1 MITYTKMDLYID
13 IIYKNVYNYKCK
25 GERGKRMTF
34 KELMNAKGFTQYRL
48 AQISGVRQSKLSRLC
63 SGDVKFENISVGVA
77 ESLAK
82 AFELSVDDLIY
93 LLREGTKE
101 DYLNMINFT
110 IDDLR
115 EWNEEQDRDDT
126 LYQVE
131 CRTYRKGQ
139 SGFNEN
145 TGDYFF
151 AGSNDYDEAM
161 KHYEYCK
168 RMHANDNAI
177 VKLTRA
183 VQVYAGVLEYETIEK
198 HSTFDESKINN
209 EI

>member
-1 MITYTKMDLYID
+1 
-13 IIYKNVYNYKCK
+13 
-25 GERGKRMTF
+25 MTF

-48 AQISGVRQSKLSRLC
+48 AQISGVSQSKLSRLC
-63 SGDVKFENISVGVA
+63 SGDVKFENITVGVA
-77 ESLAK
+77 ESLAN

-101 DYLNMINFT
+101 DFMDMIKFT
-110 IDDLR
+110 IDDLKK
-115 EWNEEQDRDDT
+115 WNEEQDRDDT
-126 LYQVE
+126 LYEVL

-139 SGFNEN
+139 SGYIEN
-145 TGDYFF
+145 TRDYFF
-151 AGSNDYDEAM
+151 AGSNDYDEAIE
-161 KHYEYCK
+161 HYEYCK
-168 RMHANDNAI
+168 RMYANDNAV

-183 VQVYAGVLEYETIEK
+183 AQVYAGVLEYEAIEK

>member
-1 MITYTKMDLYID
+1 
-13 IIYKNVYNYKCK
+13 
-25 GERGKRMTF
+25 MTF
-34 KELMNAKGFTQYRL
+34 KELMKAKGFTQYRL
-48 AQISGVRQSKLSRLC
+48 AQISGVGQGKLSRLC
-63 SGDVKFENISVGVA
+63 SGEVKFENITVGIA

-93 LLREGTKE
+93 LLTEGTKE
-101 DYLNMINFT
+101 DYLNMIKFT
-110 IDDLR
+110 MDDLR
-115 EWNEEQDRDDT
+115 NWNEEQDRDDT

-139 SGFNEN
+139 SGYIEN
-145 TGDYFF
+145 TRDYFF

-161 KHYEYCK
+161 EQYEYCK
-168 RMHANDNAI
+168 RMHTNDNAI

-183 VQVYAGVLEYETIEK
+183 VQIYAGVLEYDTIEK

>member
-1 MITYTKMDLYID
+1 
-13 IIYKNVYNYKCK
+13 
-25 GERGKRMTF
+25 MTF
-34 KELMNAKGFTQYRL
+34 KELMNAKGFTQYRM
-48 AQISGVRQSKLSRLC
+48 AHMSGVGQGKLSRLC
-63 SGDVKFENISVGVA
+63 SGDVKFENITVGIA
-77 ESLAK
+77 DSLAK

-101 DYLNMINFT
+101 DFMDMFKFT
-110 IDDLR
+110 MDDLR

-126 LYQVE
+126 LYEVE
-131 CRTYRKGQ
+131 CRTYRKSQAGYI
-139 SGFNEN
+139 ET

-161 KHYEYCK
+161 GQYEYCK

-183 VQVYAGVLEYETIEK
+183 VQVYAGVLEYEAIEK
-198 HSTFDESKINN
+198 HSTFDESNINN
-209 EI
+209 EV

>member
-1 MITYTKMDLYID
+1 
-13 IIYKNVYNYKCK
+13 
-25 GERGKRMTF
+25 MTF
-34 KELMNAKGFTQYRL
+34 KELMKAKGFTQYRL
-48 AQISGVRQSKLSRLC
+48 AHMSGVRQSKLSRLC
-63 SGDVKFENISVGVA
+63 SGDVKFENITVGIA
-77 ESLAK
+77 DSLAK

-93 LLREGTKE
+93 LLKEGTKE

-131 CRTYRKGQ
+131 CRTYRAGQ
-139 SGFNEN
+139 SGYIEN
-145 TGDYFF
+145 TSDYFF

-161 KHYEYCK
+161 KYYEYCK
-168 RMHANDNAI
+168 RMYANDNAI

-183 VQVYAGVLEYETIEK
+183 MQVYAGVLEYEDIEK
-198 HSTFDESKINN
+198 HSTFDESKINK

>member
-1 MITYTKMDLYID
+1 
-13 IIYKNVYNYKCK
+13 
-25 GERGKRMTF
+25 MTF

-48 AQISGVRQSKLSRLC
+48 AQISGVGQSKLSRLC
-63 SGDVKFENISVGVA
+63 SGEVKFENITIGVA

-101 DYLNMINFT
+101 DLLDMFKFT
-110 IDDLR
+110 MDDLR
-115 EWNEEQDRDDT
+115 EWNEEQERDDT

-131 CRTYRKGQ
+131 CRTYRAGQ
-139 SGFNEN
+139 SGYIEN
-145 TGDYFF
+145 TRDCFF
-151 AGSNDYDEAM
+151 GGSNDYNEAM
-161 KHYEYCK
+161 KYYEYCK
-168 RMHANDNAI
+168 WMYANDNAI

-183 VQVYAGVLEYETIEK
+183 VQVYAGVLEYEDIEK

-209 EI
+209 EV

>member
-1 MITYTKMDLYID
+1 
-13 IIYKNVYNYKCK
+13 
-25 GERGKRMTF
+25 MTF
-34 KELMNAKGFTQYRL
+34 KELMKAKGFTQYRL

-63 SGDVKFENISVGVA
+63 SGDVKFENITIGVA

-101 DYLNMINFT
+101 DFWNMIKFT

-115 EWNEEQDRDDT
+115 EWNEEQERKDT
-126 LYQVE
+126 LYEVE
-131 CRTYRKGQ
+131 CHTYRKGQ
-139 SGFNEN
+139 SGYIET
-145 TGDYFF
+145 TGDCFF
-151 AGSNDYDEAM
+151 GGSNDYDEAIE
-161 KHYEYCK
+161 HYEYCK

-183 VQVYAGVLEYETIEK
+183 AKVYAGVLEYETIEK
-198 HSTFDESKINN
+198 HSTFDESKINKDKQ
-209 EI
+209 I

>member
-1 MITYTKMDLYID
+1 
-13 IIYKNVYNYKCK
+13 
-25 GERGKRMTF
+25 MTF

-48 AQISGVRQSKLSRLC
+48 AQISGVGQGKLSRLC
-63 SGDVKFENISVGVA
+63 SGEVKFENITIGVA

-82 AFELSVDDLIY
+82 AFELSVDNLIY

-101 DYLNMINFT
+101 DYLDMIKFT

-126 LYQVE
+126 LYEVL

-139 SGFNEN
+139 SGYIE
-145 TGDYFF
+145 TTRDYFF

-183 VQVYAGVLEYETIEK
+183 VQVYAGGLEYEDIEK

>member
-1 MITYTKMDLYID
+1 
-13 IIYKNVYNYKCK
+13 
-25 GERGKRMTF
+25 MTF
-34 KELMNAKGFTQYRL
+34 KELMKAKGFTQYRL

-63 SGDVKFENISVGVA
+63 SGDVKFENITIGVA

-101 DYLNMINFT
+101 DYLNMMKFT
-110 IDDLR
+110 MDDLNS
-115 EWNEEQDRDDT
+115 WNEEQDRDDT
-126 LYQVE
+126 MYQVE
-131 CRTYRKGQ
+131 CRTYRAGQ
-139 SGFNEN
+139 SGFIED

-151 AGSNDYDEAM
+151 AGSNDCDEAM
-161 KHYEYCK
+161 GQYEYCK
-168 RMHANDNAI
+168 RMHVNDNTI

-183 VQVYAGVLEYETIEK
+183 VQIYAGVLEYEAIEK

>member
-1 MITYTKMDLYID
+1 
-13 IIYKNVYNYKCK
+13 
-25 GERGKRMTF
+25 MTF

-48 AQISGVRQSKLSRLC
+48 AQISGIAQSKLSRLC
-63 SGDVKFENISVGVA
+63 SGDVKFENITVGIA

-101 DYLNMINFT
+101 DFMDMIKFT
-110 IDDLR
+110 INDLKK
-115 EWNEEQDRDDT
+115 WNEEQDRDDT
-126 LYQVE
+126 LYEVL

-139 SGFNEN
+139 SGYIEN
-145 TGDYFF
+145 TRDYFF

-168 RMHANDNAI
+168 RMYANDNA
-177 VKLTRA
+177 VLKLTRA
-183 VQVYAGVLEYETIEK
+183 VQVYAGVLEYDTIEK
-198 HSTFDESKINN
+198 YSTFDESKINN

>member
-1 MITYTKMDLYID
+1 
-13 IIYKNVYNYKCK
+13 
-25 GERGKRMTF
+25 MTF

-48 AQISGVRQSKLSRLC
+48 AHMSGVGQGKLSRLC
-63 SGDVKFENISVGVA
+63 SGDVKFENITVGIA
-77 ESLAK
+77 DSLAK

-110 IDDLR
+110 IDDLKA
-115 EWNEEQDRDDT
+115 WNEEQDRDDT

-139 SGFNEN
+139 SGYIET
-145 TGDYFF
+145 TGDCFF

-161 KHYEYCK
+161 EHYKYCK
-168 RMHANDNAI
+168 RMYANDNAI
-177 VKLTRA
+177 VKLKRA
-183 VQVYAGVLEYETIEK
+183 AQVYAGVLEYETIEK

>member
-1 MITYTKMDLYID
+1 
-13 IIYKNVYNYKCK
+13 
-25 GERGKRMTF
+25 MTF
-34 KELMNAKGFTQYRL
+34 KELMKAKGFTQYRL
-48 AQISGVRQSKLSRLC
+48 AHMSGVRQSKLSRLC
-63 SGDVKFENISVGVA
+63 SGDVKFENITVGIA
-77 ESLAK
+77 DSLAK

-110 IDDLR
+110 IDDLKA
-115 EWNEEQDRDDT
+115 WNEEQDRDDT
-126 LYQVE
+126 LYEVE

-139 SGFNEN
+139 SGYIEN
-145 TGDYFF
+145 TRDYFF

-161 KHYEYCK
+161 EQYEYCK
-168 RMHANDNAI
+168 KMHANDNAI

-183 VQVYAGVLEYETIEK
+183 VQVYAGVLEYEAIEK

>member
-1 MITYTKMDLYID
+1 
-13 IIYKNVYNYKCK
+13 
-25 GERGKRMTF
+25 MTF
-34 KELMNAKGFTQYRL
+34 KELMKAKGFTQYRL
-48 AQISGVRQSKLSRLC
+48 AQISGVGQGKLSRLC
-63 SGDVKFENISVGVA
+63 SGDVKFENITVGVA

-93 LLREGTKE
+93 LLTEGTKE

-110 IDDLR
+110 IGDLKA
-115 EWNEEQDRDDT
+115 WNEEQDRDDT
-126 LYQVE
+126 LYEVE
-131 CRTYRKGQ
+131 CRTYRKGK
-139 SGFNEN
+139 SGYIEN
-145 TGDYFF
+145 TRDYFF

-161 KHYEYCK
+161 EQYEYCK
-168 RMHANDNAI
+168 KMHANDNAI

-183 VQVYAGVLEYETIEK
+183 VQVYAGVLEYEAIEK

>member
-1 MITYTKMDLYID
+1 
-13 IIYKNVYNYKCK
+13 
-25 GERGKRMTF
+25 MTF
-34 KELMNAKGFTQYRL
+34 KELMKAKGFTQYRL
-48 AQISGVRQSKLSRLC
+48 AQISGVGQGKLSRLC
-63 SGDVKFENISVGVA
+63 SGEVKFENITIGVA

-101 DYLNMINFT
+101 DFMDMMKFT
-110 IDDLR
+110 MDDLNS
-115 EWNEEQDRDDT
+115 WNEEQDRDDT

-139 SGFNEN
+139 SGYIEN
-145 TGDYFF
+145 TRDYFF

-161 KHYEYCK
+161 EQYEYCK
-168 RMHANDNAI
+168 KMHANDNAI

-183 VQVYAGVLEYETIEK
+183 VQVYAGVLEYEAIEK

>member
-1 MITYTKMDLYID
+1 
-13 IIYKNVYNYKCK
+13 
-25 GERGKRMTF
+25 MTF
-34 KELMNAKGFTQYRL
+34 KELMKAKGFTQYRL
-48 AQISGVRQSKLSRLC
+48 AQISGVGQGKLSRLC
-63 SGDVKFENISVGVA
+63 SGDVKFENITVGVA

-101 DYLNMINFT
+101 DFMDMINFT
-110 IDDLR
+110 IDDLKA
-115 EWNEEQDRDDT
+115 WNEEQDRDDT
-126 LYQVE
+126 LYEVE

-139 SGFNEN
+139 SGYIEN
-145 TGDYFF
+145 TRDYFF

-161 KHYEYCK
+161 EQYEYCK
-168 RMHANDNAI
+168 KMHANDNAI

-183 VQVYAGVLEYETIEK
+183 VQVYAGVLEYEAIEK

>member
-1 MITYTKMDLYID
+1 
-13 IIYKNVYNYKCK
+13 
-25 GERGKRMTF
+25 MTF

-48 AQISGVRQSKLSRLC
+48 AHMSGVGQGKLSRLC
-63 SGDVKFENISVGVA
+63 SGDVKFENITIGVA

-101 DYLNMINFT
+101 DFWNMKFT
-110 IDDLR
+110 MEDLR
-115 EWNEEQDRDDT
+115 EWNEEQEREDT
-126 LYQVE
+126 LYEVE
-131 CRTYRKGQ
+131 CHTYRNRQIGYI
-139 SGFNEN
+139 EN
-145 TGDYFF
+145 TRDYFF
-151 AGSNDYDEAM
+151 AGSNDYNEAM
-161 KHYEYCK
+161 EHYEYCK
-168 RMHANDNAI
+168 RMYANDNVI

-183 VQVYAGVLEYETIEK
+183 AQVYAGVLEYEAIEK

>member
-1 MITYTKMDLYID
+1 
-13 IIYKNVYNYKCK
+13 
-25 GERGKRMTF
+25 MTF

-48 AQISGVRQSKLSRLC
+48 AQISGVGQGKLSRLC
-63 SGDVKFENISVGVA
+63 SGDVRFENITVGVA
-77 ESLAK
+77 ESLAN

-110 IDDLR
+110 MDDLR

-139 SGFNEN
+139 SGYIEN
-145 TGDYFF
+145 TRDYFF

-161 KHYEYCK
+161 EQYSYCK

-183 VQVYAGVLEYETIEK
+183 AHVYAGVLEYEDIEK

-209 EI
+209 EV

>member
-1 MITYTKMDLYID
+1 
-13 IIYKNVYNYKCK
+13 
-25 GERGKRMTF
+25 MTF

-63 SGDVKFENISVGVA
+63 SGDVKFENITVGIA
-77 ESLAK
+77 DSLAK

-93 LLREGTKE
+93 LLSEGTKE
-101 DYLNMINFT
+101 DYLNMIKFT
-110 IDDLR
+110 MDDLK

-139 SGFNEN
+139 SGYIEN
-145 TGDYFF
+145 TRDYFF
-151 AGSNDYDEAM
+151 AWSNDYDEAM
-161 KHYEYCK
+161 EQYEYCK
-168 RMHANDNAI
+168 RMRANDNAI

-183 VQVYAGVLEYETIEK
+183 VQVYAGVLEYEAIEK

>member
-1 MITYTKMDLYID
+1 
-13 IIYKNVYNYKCK
+13 
-25 GERGKRMTF
+25 MTF

-48 AQISGVRQSKLSRLC
+48 AHMSGVGQGKLSRLC
-63 SGDVKFENISVGVA
+63 SGDVKFENITIGIA

-101 DYLNMINFT
+101 DFWNMIKFT

-115 EWNEEQDRDDT
+115 EWNEEQEREDT
-126 LYQVE
+126 LYEVE
-131 CRTYRKGQ
+131 CRIYRKGQ
-139 SGFNEN
+139 SGYIEN
-145 TGDYFF
+145 TRDYFF

-161 KHYEYCK
+161 EQYEYCK
-168 RMHANDNAI
+168 RMHANDNAV

-183 VQVYAGVLEYETIEK
+183 AQVYAGVLEYETIEK

>member
-1 MITYTKMDLYID
+1 
-13 IIYKNVYNYKCK
+13 
-25 GERGKRMTF
+25 MTF

-63 SGDVKFENISVGVA
+63 SGDVKFENITIGVA

-101 DYLNMINFT
+101 DYLNMIKFT
-110 IDDLR
+110 MDDLR

-131 CRTYRKGQ
+131 CRTYRAGQ
-139 SGFNEN
+139 SGYIEN
-145 TGDYFF
+145 TRDYFF

-161 KHYEYCK
+161 KYYEYCK
-168 RMHANDNAI
+168 RMHANDNVI

-183 VQVYAGVLEYETIEK
+183 VQVYAGGLEYEDIEK

>member
-1 MITYTKMDLYID
+1 
-13 IIYKNVYNYKCK
+13 
-25 GERGKRMTF
+25 MTF
-34 KELMNAKGFTQYRL
+34 KELMKAKGFTQYRL
-48 AQISGVRQSKLSRLC
+48 AHMSGVGQGKLSRLC
-63 SGDVKFENISVGVA
+63 SGDVKFENITVGVA

-101 DYLNMINFT
+101 DYLNMIKFT
-110 IDDLR
+110 IDDLKA
-115 EWNEEQDRDDT
+115 WNEEQDRDDT
-126 LYQVE
+126 LYEVE
-131 CRTYRKGQ
+131 CRTYRKGK
-139 SGFNEN
+139 SGYIEN
-145 TGDYFF
+145 TRDYFF

-161 KHYEYCK
+161 EQYEYCK
-168 RMHANDNAI
+168 KMHTNDNAI

-183 VQVYAGVLEYETIEK
+183 VQVYAGVLEYEAIEK

>member
-1 MITYTKMDLYID
+1 
-13 IIYKNVYNYKCK
+13 
-25 GERGKRMTF
+25 MTF

-48 AQISGVRQSKLSRLC
+48 AQISGVGQGKLSRLC
-63 SGDVKFENISVGVA
+63 SGDVKFENITIGVA

-101 DYLNMINFT
+101 DFMDMMKFT
-110 IDDLR
+110 MDDLKA
-115 EWNEEQDRDDT
+115 WNEEQERDDT

-139 SGFNEN
+139 SGFIET
-145 TGDYFF
+145 TGDCFF
-151 AGSNDYDEAM
+151 AGSNDYNEVM
-161 KHYEYCK
+161 EHYEHCK
-168 RMHANDNAI
+168 RMYANDNAV

-183 VQVYAGVLEYETIEK
+183 AQMYAGVLEYETIEK

>member
-1 MITYTKMDLYID
+1 
-13 IIYKNVYNYKCK
+13 
-25 GERGKRMTF
+25 MTF

-63 SGDVKFENISVGVA
+63 SGDVKFENITVGVA

-101 DYLNMINFT
+101 GLLDMFKFT
-110 IDDLR
+110 MDDLR

-126 LYQVE
+126 LYEVE

-139 SGFNEN
+139 AGYIEN
-145 TGDYFF
+145 TRDYFF

-161 KHYEYCK
+161 EQYEYCK
-168 RMHANDNAI
+168 RMYATDNAI
-177 VKLTRA
+177 VKLARA
-183 VQVYAGVLEYETIEK
+183 VQVYAGVLEYEDIEK

>member
-1 MITYTKMDLYID
+1 
-13 IIYKNVYNYKCK
+13 
-25 GERGKRMTF
+25 MTF

-63 SGDVKFENISVGVA
+63 SGDVKFENITIGVA

-101 DYLNMINFT
+101 DFMDMIKFT
-110 IDDLR
+110 IDDLKA
-115 EWNEEQDRDDT
+115 WNEEQDRDDT
-126 LYQVE
+126 LYEVE

-139 SGFNEN
+139 SGYIEN
-145 TGDYFF
+145 TRDYFF

-161 KHYEYCK
+161 EQYEYCK
-168 RMHANDNAI
+168 RMYANDNAI

-183 VQVYAGVLEYETIEK
+183 VQVYAGVLEYEAIEK
-198 HSTFDESKINN
+198 HSTFEESKINK

>member
-1 MITYTKMDLYID
+1 
-13 IIYKNVYNYKCK
+13 
-25 GERGKRMTF
+25 MTF
-34 KELMNAKGFTQYRL
+34 KELMKAKGFTQYRL
-48 AQISGVRQSKLSRLC
+48 AHKSGVGQGKLSRLC
-63 SGDVKFENISVGVA
+63 SGDVKFENITVGVA

-101 DYLNMINFT
+101 DVMDMMKFT
-110 IDDLR
+110 IEDLKS
-115 EWNEEQDRDDT
+115 WNEEQERDDT

-139 SGFNEN
+139 AGYVEN
-145 TGDYFF
+145 TRDYLF

-161 KHYEYCK
+161 EHYEYCK
-168 RMHANDNAI
+168 RMYANDNAI

-183 VQVYAGVLEYETIEK
+183 AQVYAGVLEYETIEK
-198 HSTFDESKINN
+198 HSTIDESKINN
-209 EI
+209 EV

>member
-1 MITYTKMDLYID
+1 
-13 IIYKNVYNYKCK
+13 
-25 GERGKRMTF
+25 MTF

-63 SGDVKFENISVGVA
+63 SGDVKFENITVGVA
-77 ESLAK
+77 ESLAN

-101 DYLNMINFT
+101 DFMDMMKFT
-110 IDDLR
+110 MDDLNS
-115 EWNEEQDRDDT
+115 WNEEQERDDT
-126 LYQVE
+126 LYEVE
-131 CRTYRKGQ
+131 CRTYRAGQ
-139 SGFNEN
+139 SGYIEN
-145 TGDYFF
+145 TRDYFF

-161 KHYEYCK
+161 EQYERCK
-168 RMHANDNAI
+168 QMYANDNAI

-183 VQVYAGVLEYETIEK
+183 VQVYAGVLEYEDIEK
-198 HSTFDESKINN
+198 HSTFDESKINK

>member
-1 MITYTKMDLYID
+1 MKKTSESRL
-13 IIYKNVYNYKCK
+13 
-25 GERGKRMTF
+25 RA
-34 KELMNAKGFTQYRL
+34 NAKYAKKNTFCKTIQFNKKTDQFVVEYL
-48 AQISGVRQSKLSRLC
+48 QTVPNFQNYIKKLIRKDMEDNRMKQFNL
-63 SGDVKFENISVGVA
+63 
-77 ESLAK
+77 
-82 AFELSVDDLIY
+82 DDL
-93 LLREGTKE
+93 
-101 DYLNMINFT
+101 NS
-110 IDDLR
+110 
-115 EWNEEQDRDDT
+115 WNDEQDRDDT

-131 CRTYRKGQ
+131 CRTYRAGQ
-139 SGFNEN
+139 SGYIED

-161 KHYEYCK
+161 EHYEYCK

-183 VQVYAGVLEYETIEK
+183 VQVYAGVLEYEDIEK